1 MSLKLNKFN
10 LLFFYLYICFEEDRI
25 WPENQGFNIIKY

>member
-10 LLFFYLYICFEEDRI
+10 LLFFLVVYLFEVDRI
-25 WPENQGFNIIKY
+25 YPGNQGFNVIKY